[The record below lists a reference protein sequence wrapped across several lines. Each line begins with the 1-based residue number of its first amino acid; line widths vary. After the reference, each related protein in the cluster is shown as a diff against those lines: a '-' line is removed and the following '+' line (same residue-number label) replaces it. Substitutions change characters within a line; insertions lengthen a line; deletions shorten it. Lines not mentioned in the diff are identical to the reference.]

1 MAILKDS
8 FGNEIRNLDTI
19 GGEVLIDTRTTVRN
33 IAALNGEVILDCAN
47 TKAVALDVRG
57 TFVSTLV
64 VEATINGNDYFSVPF
79 FVSTSEIW
87 ATTITAN
94 GIWICHLPSGCKRVR
109 VRASAYTSGTA
120 LVSLRSSAGDNL
132 SYAKPLPTTASVTTT
147 AASGAALTLSVP
159 TPGIGLFHYITKI
172 VINKYCAATLTAGAA
187 PIIVNTTNIATTP
200 SIDFKTLGSIGDS
213 ERIELDFTGNP
224 LKSTTANTAT
234 TIVCPVVAGVL
245 WKVSVFYY
253 VGA

>member
-8 FGNEIRNLDTI
+8 FGNEIRNLDTV
-19 GGEVLIDTRTTVRN
+19 GGEVLIDTRTTVQN
-33 IAALNGEVILDCAN
+33 IAALNGEVILYCAN
-47 TKAVALDVRG
+47 TNAVALDVRG
-57 TFVSTLV
+57 TFVATLV
-64 VEATINGNDYFSVPF
+64 VEATIDGNNYFSVPL

-87 ATTITAN
+87 VTTITAN
-94 GIWICHLPSGCKRVR
+94 GVWICHLPSGCKTIR
-109 VRASAYTSGTA
+109 VRASTYTSGTA
-120 LVSLRSSAGDNL
+120 LVSLRGSVGDNIL
-132 SYAKPLPTTASVTTT
+132 YAKPLPTTASVTST

-159 TPGIGLFHYITKI
+159 TPGIGLFHYVTKI
-172 VINKYCAATLTAGAA
+172 VINKYCAATLTAGVA
-187 PIIVNTTNIATTP
+187 PIIVTTTNIATTP
-200 SIDFKTLGSIGDS
+200 SVNFKTLGSLGDS
-213 ERIELDFTGNP
+213 EIIQLDFTGNP